1 MTERLQKFIAKAG
14 VTSRRKAEKLILEGR
29 VKVNGEVIRTL
40 GVKIDPERDI
50 VEIDNKV
57 VKPDKKIYI
66 ALYKPVGYISSLY
79 DPFGRRTV
87 KDLLRDKVPFR
98 VYPVG
103 RLDFD
108 SEGLL
113 LCTNDGEIANVLI
126 HPRYKIPKVYQVLID
141 GIPKEEELKKL
152 REGVILEEGRTLP
165 AGFEIIW
172 ENRRKN
178 ISLLKV
184 VLYQGWKRQIR
195 RMLALFNYKVLNL
208 KRVQIG
214 MIKLGDLKPGEFRFL
229 RDDEIKWLE
238 SIKA

>member
-1 MTERLQKFIAKAG
+1 MMERLQKFIAKAG

-40 GVKIDPERDI
+40 GVKIDPEKDI
-50 VEIDNKV
+50 VEIDNKI

-79 DPFGRRTV
+79 DPFGRRTI

-126 HPRYKIPKVYQVLID
+126 HPRYKIPKVYEVLID

-152 REGVILEEGRTLP
+152 REGVILEEGKTLP
-165 AGFEIIW
+165 AKFDILW
-172 ENRRKN
+172 KDRRKN
-178 ISLLKV
+178 ISFLRV
-184 VLYQGWKRQIR
+184 VLYQGLKRQIR
-195 RMLALFNYKVLNL
+195 RMFALFGYEVLKL
-208 KRVQIG
+208 KRVRIG
-214 MIKLGDLKPGEFRFL
+214 EITLGKLKPGEFRFL
-229 RDDEIKWLE
+229 DEREEKWLK
-238 SIKA
+238 SLKL